1 MSSFKNIFRNINKD
15 NSPQSSADHKRS
27 KSISAASPSSS
38 AQPSDN
44 SYAFGSTSLRTNGSV
59 PVSPFST
66 PTNLPAIDVTHLS
79 NLDNRPHS
87 PTESNVSTLR
97 AADNRTDNSSFH
109 SNSLRFDPKSH
120 RSMAR
125 PSSSSHAQARSEPG
139 GALASGGGGKASRRG
154 SRVAPSDDAHGKSE
168 PLNRHELMRRA
179 MATAQD
185 YDDHTDGDD
194 SGSVFDDDHDHLSNS
209 HHSHNTHPAQFAS
222 HQPHPNNSTPVIVRQ
237 PPSSDRPGDGS
248 LSIDAFGNGPSQV
261 ISATNGAAPADGQ
274 RASNVGR
281 TSSFTNTPTSS
292 AKHPSGGPVPPSP
305 SLTAS
310 STMPTLVTPA
320 PVRAELPR
328 SDSLEELIN
337 HGNVYAPMQ
346 RSESSLVASSDSS
359 RGIPQRASTLI
370 EPATS
375 PNRNSNHAMAKSAS
389 SGALLR
395 PTDIPGVADGSPRR
409 PSDAASTNG
418 LAPGPL
424 ARLRKNSDSSTISK
438 ASKAKKGGPSAG
450 IAGALAAS
458 GIAGM
463 GVGHAGVLQHSQA
476 ALAETEPTSAKKK
489 KETKKAGT
497 GLGEVGAAGHVS
509 GFGGGI
515 YRDPST
521 GSVIEKDSE
530 GNQFNA
536 HRPHR
541 DRSASSF
548 MSYDGSVTSDRSS
561 VSGLGAAAGF
571 GAASAALLSSIG
583 GVPGMP
589 ITSPLLTPDGIHAIG
604 GGGLVPPQAGG
615 AGGGGDHIDGETT
628 WPEDMGPQITGFA
641 VASSKRNHE
650 FHQLFPQV
658 PEDDYLIEDYGC
670 ALVREILIQGRL
682 YISENHLCFKA
693 NIFGWVTN
701 VVLPFSEI
709 ISIEKRMTAFVIPN
723 AIQISTLQSKHNFTS
738 FLSRDA
744 TYDLTVNIWKL
755 SHPGVPIAAADQADL
770 SDEYSEI
777 EDDADDSAA
786 AAAGGT
792 AVGDAKGGDGEQQT
806 KEGGESKPSK
816 RARLKRKLK
825 GTKTGVRDENLAAVA
840 AAAARSGTPL
850 IPQSRSPAPGG
861 KRVAHRKTT
870 CPCEEKKEHFTSV
883 VLDTTYPAVP
893 EKIYNLLFT
902 STFMKEF
909 WTDDQKLMD
918 LQISE
923 WSPSSDNRNLLSRN
937 ISYIKPL
944 AGGFG
949 PKQTKCLLTD
959 ENLHVDFDNY
969 VVTLTTTRTPDVPSG
984 GSFTIKTKTCIT
996 WEGTGNV
1003 SRVYVTCQVEWSGR
1017 SMLKSIIDKASLD
1030 GQKQYYKELDEA
1042 VRKYLT
1048 DHTSEF
1054 KEEGDDAAAVEEIA
1068 RAATPGPNSRK
1079 GAAAAGERSASGGAG
1094 GDGSA
1099 AGGSGGSGG
1108 ASGASTGGS
1117 GGIMDQVMD
1126 AFGMVGDLLGGALEM
1141 IGLQDVSLK
1150 TLAFGAIIFILLLSN
1165 IYTWRKTSSTLTS
1178 SHDMV
1183 EHLDKMQ
1190 AADTNRGY
1198 FSDEGY
1204 YGPMSPRGSRK
1215 VGGWPPVTERIF
1227 APNVYI
1233 TPPGGNDAAT
1243 PDAIAR
1249 TVAEVL
1255 DKLYEQN
1262 LERYRTS
1269 TAASASAADDSE
1281 SIKRLLAEAEAHI
1294 ERLERRIRAANQ
1306 DLAGG
1311 EGQGNEKAK
1320 RKTGKS
1326 GKVEL

>member
-1 MSSFKNIFRNINKD
+1 
-15 NSPQSSADHKRS
+15 
-27 KSISAASPSSS
+27 
-38 AQPSDN
+38 
-44 SYAFGSTSLRTNGSV
+44 
-59 PVSPFST
+59 
-66 PTNLPAIDVTHLS
+66 
-79 NLDNRPHS
+79 
-87 PTESNVSTLR
+87 
-97 AADNRTDNSSFH
+97 
-109 SNSLRFDPKSH
+109 
-120 RSMAR
+120 MAR
-125 PSSSSHAQARSEPG
+125 PSSSSHSQWRSEPA
-139 GALASGGGGKASRRG
+139 GALAPNGGGKTSRRG
-154 SRVAPSDDAHGKSE
+154 SKINKSEDGHAKSE

-185 YDDHTDGDD
+185 YREDGHEDGDD

-209 HHSHNTHPAQFAS
+209 HHSHTAHHPQ
-222 HQPHPNNSTPVIVRQ
+222 QPHPTNSTPVIVRQ
-237 PPSSDRPGDGS
+237 APQHDTSSNRPGDGS
-248 LSIDAFGNGPSQV
+248 LSIDAFGSGQSNLVNANGPGLTSPRNANQ
-261 ISATNGAAPADGQ
+261 A
-274 RASNVGR
+274 RASSFSHNAA
-281 TSSFTNTPTSS
+281 SSSS
-292 AKHPSGGPVPPSP
+292 KQPGANASTSP

-320 PVRAELPR
+320 PIRAELPR
-328 SDSLEELIN
+328 SDSLEEIIN
-337 HGNVYAPMQ
+337 QGNVYAPMQ
-346 RSESSLVASSDSS
+346 RSDSGLTPNADGS
-359 RGIPQRASTLI
+359 RGAPQRASTML
-370 EPATS
+370 EGRTS
-375 PNRNSNHAMAKSAS
+375 PSRQQGMSKSAS

-395 PTDIPGVADGSPRR
+395 PGDVPAAMDGSPRR
-409 PSDAASTNG
+409 PSDAGSSSG
-418 LAPGPL
+418 LAPVPFL
-424 ARLRKNSDSSTISK
+424 RLRKNSDSSTISK
-438 ASKAKKGGPSAG
+438 ASKGKKNAPLNG

-458 GIAGM
+458 GMAGM
-463 GVGHAGVLQHSQA
+463 GVGHSGVLQHGQA
-476 ALAETEPTSAKKK
+476 ALADAEPPSAKKK
-489 KETKKAGT
+489 GSKKAGT
-497 GLGEVGAAGHVS
+497 GLGEEGAAGHVS
-509 GFGGGI
+509 GFQGGI

-521 GSVIEKDSE
+521 GTMIEKDQD
-530 GNQFNA
+530 GNQFQP
-536 HRPHR
+536 HRPQR
-541 DRSASSF
+541 DRSTSSF

-561 VSGLGAAAGF
+561 ISGLGAAAGF
-571 GAASAALLSSIG
+571 GAASEALLSSIG

-589 ITSPLLTPDGIHAIG
+589 ITSPLMTPDGAHPIG
-604 GGGLVPPQAGG
+604 GGGLVPPEAGG

-701 VVLPFSEI
+701 VVLPFSEV

-723 AIQISTLQSKHNFTS
+723 AIQIATLQSKHNFTS

-744 TYDLTVNIWKL
+744 TYDLIVNIWKL
-755 SHPGVPIAAADQADL
+755 SHPGVPIAAADQAEL

-777 EDDADDSAA
+777 EDDADSSAPP
-786 AAAGGT
+786 AGG
-792 AVGDAKGGDGEQQT
+792 GDGNGGDGEQQQG
-806 KEGGESKPSK
+806 KDGGDSKQSK

-861 KRVAHRKTT
+861 KRVAHRKTI
-870 CPCEEKKEHFTSV
+870 CPCEEKKEHFSSV

-902 STFMKEF
+902 SGFMKEF
-909 WTDDQKLMD
+909 WTNDQKLMD

-923 WSPSSDNRNLLSRN
+923 WNPSSDNRNLLTRN

-949 PKQTKCLLTD
+949 PKQTKCVLMD

-984 GSFTIKTKTCIT
+984 GSFCCKTKTCIT

-1030 GQKQYYKELDEA
+1030 GQKQYYKDLDEA

-1079 GAAAAGERSASGGAG
+1079 GAAAAGEHSASGDN
-1094 GDGSA
+1094 GDA
-1099 AGGSGGSGG
+1099 AGSGGAGSGG
-1108 ASGASTGGS
+1108 ASSDASGS
-1117 GGIMDQVMD
+1117 GGIMGTVMD
-1126 AFGMVGDLLGGALEM
+1126 AFGMVGDLIGGALEM
-1141 IGLQDVSLK
+1141 VGIEGGVNLK
-1150 TLAFGAIIFILLLSN
+1150 TVVFGAIIFILFFSN
-1165 IYTWRKTSSTLTS
+1165 IYTYRRASASLASSAR
-1178 SHDMV
+1178 MV
-1183 EHLDKMQ
+1183 RHLDRMQ
-1190 AADTNRGY
+1190 ASDVNRGY
-1198 FSDEGY
+1198 FNDQGY
-1204 YGPMSPRGSRK
+1204 YGPLSPRRSGGSDD
-1215 VGGWPPVTERIF
+1215 VAPSYERIF

-1233 TPPGGNDAAT
+1233 TPPGGNDAT
-1243 PDAIAR
+1243 PDMIAK

-1255 DKLYEQN
+1255 ERLYQQN
-1262 LERYRTS
+1262 VERFREA
-1269 TAASASAADDSE
+1269 TAPVNDPEAV
-1281 SIKRLLAEAEAHI
+1281 KRMFAEAEAHI
-1294 ERLERRIRAANQ
+1294 DRLEKRLKAINQ
-1306 DLAGG
+1306 DVG
-1311 EGQGNEKAK
+1311 AK
-1320 RKTGKS
+1320 KGA
-1326 GKVEL
+1326 KVEL